1 MKMMK
6 NVNEHEYEIYEP
18 MIDGLRV
25 DENLPVYYN
34 LIFLG
39 RRIVFVIAIF
49 FLVEINQK
57 IWQALLFCYSSLS
70 VLIFTIGARPYDTK
84 YRNKIEVFN
93 ECNVLMVG
101 YFALQLLYSSWS
113 PIMMN
118 EVGFSILNTIIC
130 GMVLNCIMIL
140 KHNLKSVKLA
150 ILRCKKRSSLRRM
163 KIKKIEEIALE
174 TKKTYRE
181 NRT

>member
-1 MKMMK
+1 M
-6 NVNEHEYEIYEP
+6 
-18 MIDGLRV
+18 
-25 DENLPVYYN
+25 
-34 LIFLG
+34 
-39 RRIVFVIAIF
+39 
-49 FLVEINQK
+49 
-57 IWQALLFCYSSLS
+57 
-70 VLIFTIGARPYDTK
+70 LIFTIGARPYDTK